1 MTRRGI
7 RIVRVI
13 NKAADFCV
21 FFGSFILGYLTRFYL
36 DLYNSPIALKF
47 DLHDLQLLFILYMTT
62 NLIVM
67 SSSRIYPAKRLRSFS
82 EVAWIYFKNVA
93 LSLILL
99 ISAVYVIFFIKTS
112 RLLLLSASCY
122 AFFFLLVKEWL
133 VRRALLRF
141 RKKGK
146 NLRNV
151 IIVGGRDQAIE
162 KMAEEVER
170 NHLLGLQ
177 IKGVITLSK
186 PGLSAI
192 AGIPVIGP
200 LADLEAALDREV
212 VDCVIF
218 LTGYE
223 QNEQVK
229 DAIIQ
234 CDQRGLEI
242 WVQFDF
248 FKKTISAVD
257 IERLEGM
264 PFLNFHSGPE
274 NAAAIVFKYAAD
286 RIASLILLILLS
298 PVFLFVTLGIKLTS
312 PGPVIFK
319 QHRVGLNGRR
329 FVFLKFRS
337 MVNNA
342 EQLRHAL
349 HKKNEMKGP
358 VFKMKDDPR
367 ITPFGKFLRK
377 TSLDELPQLWN
388 VFIGDMSLVGPRPPI
403 PSEVQHYTGWQRRR
417 LSMRPGITCI
427 WQVEGRNKIQ
437 DFSDWARLDLEYIDN
452 WSLWLD
458 LKLLLKTIPAVL
470 KATGL

>member
-1 MTRRGI
+1 M
-7 RIVRVI
+7 
-13 NKAADFCV
+13 A
-21 FFGSFILGYLTRFYL
+21 
-36 DLYNSPIALKF
+36 
-47 DLHDLQLLFILYMTT
+47 T

-67 SSSRIYPAKRLRSFS
+67 LSSPIYPANRLRSFS
-82 EVAWIYFKNVA
+82 EVAWIYFKSVA
-93 LSLILL
+93 FSLLL
-99 ISAVYVIFFIKTS
+99 LVTIIYMVFFIKTS
-112 RLLLLSASCY
+112 RMLLLSASCY
-122 AFFFLLVKEWL
+122 AFLFLLVKEWM
-133 VRRALLRF
+133 VRRALLYL

-151 IIVGGRDQAIE
+151 IIVAEGE
-162 KMAEEVER
+162 KAVEKVAEEIER
-170 NHLLGLQ
+170 NHLLGLR

-186 PGLSAI
+186 TNLSTI
-192 AGIPVIGP
+192 GGIPVVGQ
-200 LADLEAALDREV
+200 LANLEVVLDHEV

-223 QNEQVK
+223 QNERVK

-248 FKKTISAVD
+248 VKKTISAVD
-257 IERLEGM
+257 VEKFKGM

-286 RIASLILLILLS
+286 RIVSLILLILLA
-298 PVFLFVTLGIKLTS
+298 PVFLFVIIGIKFTS

-319 QHRVGLNGRR
+319 QHRVGMNGRR

-342 EQLRHAL
+342 EQLRDDL
-349 HKKNEMKGP
+349 HQRNEMRGP
-358 VFKMKDDPR
+358 VFKIKDDPR

-388 VFIGDMSLVGPRPPI
+388 VLTGDMSLVGPRPPI
-403 PSEVQHYTGWQRRR
+403 PSEVKHYTGWQRRR
-417 LSMRPGITCI
+417 LSMKPGITCI
-427 WQVEGRNKIQ
+427 WQVEGRNKIR
-437 DFSDWARLDLEYIDN
+437 DFSDWAKLDLEYIDN

-470 KATGL
+470 KATGF